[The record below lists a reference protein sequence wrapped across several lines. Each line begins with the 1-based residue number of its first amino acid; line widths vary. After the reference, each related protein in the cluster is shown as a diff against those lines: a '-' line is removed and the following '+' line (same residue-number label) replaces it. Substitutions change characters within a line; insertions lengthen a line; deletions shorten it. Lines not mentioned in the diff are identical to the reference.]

1 MFKIFKKKE
10 GKYKNKKTEY
20 NGLLFDSK
28 KELDRYLV
36 LKKAEDDGVIF
47 GLERQVKFELIPAIK
62 ESYIEHLKTKDKVKN
77 RTIQLAITYTCDFMY
92 VKDGVNIVEDVK
104 ASPKFASLDKVFLL
118 KEKLF
123 RWKFGFSIKRVYK
136 PNDLI

>member
-1 MFKIFKKKE
+1 MFRKFKKRE

-92 VKDGVNIVEDVK
+92 VKEGVNVVEDVK
-104 ASPKFASLDKVFLL
+104 ASPEMASLDKAFLL